1 MHQLLHLAG
10 RIFGVPLL
18 IERQKMDVIMGAL
31 GPRLGVVSEDEAADR
46 KAVGPGDT
54 GRSRKSYHV
63 TEDKIALIDIVGPL
77 VKRASGDFMSGGPT
91 TYAEIE
97 NEFMDAVTDPEIRGI
112 LLMIDSPGGES
123 VGAFELSDMIY
134 SQRASKPIYAV
145 ADGDAFSAAYALASA
160 AERLYVTKSGGVGS
174 IGVWMMHVDQSEAN
188 KRVGVKPTY
197 LFAGARKI
205 DGNPHAPLSE
215 EARDA
220 FQSEV
225 DRIHGMFVDTVSRN
239 RSISTNTVRKTEA
252 GLFFGDAG
260 VSVGLADAV
269 GTFSDAMR
277 DLRAAI
283 SGGKRNSGV
292 AATAASHKSTK
303 GALRME
309 DEAKEQAVE
318 DQGQAEQAGALV
330 PVGEMAASQIAAA
343 REAAIAYAVD
353 VVEYCGLAGL
363 PAKAADFI
371 RRGVGIED
379 VRKELTAARA
389 AADSEERI
397 HSHVLPEDGTESGK
411 PGATDVS
418 KSPIVQ
424 AAERLAAEGKEKR

>member
-1 MHQLLHLAG
+1 
-10 RIFGVPLL
+10 
-18 IERQKMDVIMGAL
+18 
-31 GPRLGVVSEDEAADR
+31 
-46 KAVGPGDT
+46 
-54 GRSRKSYHV
+54 
-63 TEDKIALIDIVGPL
+63 
-77 VKRASGDFMSGGPT
+77 
-91 TYAEIE
+91 
-97 NEFMDAVTDPEIRGI
+97 
-112 LLMIDSPGGES
+112 
-123 VGAFELSDMIY
+123 
-134 SQRASKPIYAV
+134 
-145 ADGDAFSAAYALASA
+145 
-160 AERLYVTKSGGVGS
+160 
-174 IGVWMMHVDQSEAN
+174 
-188 KRVGVKPTY
+188 
-197 LFAGARKI
+197 
-205 DGNPHAPLSE
+205 
-215 EARDA
+215 
-220 FQSEV
+220 
-225 DRIHGMFVDTVSRN
+225 
-239 RSISTNTVRKTEA
+239 
-252 GLFFGDAG
+252 
-260 VSVGLADAV
+260 
-269 GTFSDAMR
+269 
-277 DLRAAI
+277 
-283 SGGKRNSGV
+283 
-292 AATAASHKSTK
+292 
-303 GALRME
+303 ME